1 MRTFLDAYLRHRFA
15 CLLAFLI
22 LTIGVDPVL
31 EAFGVRGRA
40 LEWMLVLALLVALPA
55 ASRTLALV
63 ASAALLVWVALQ
75 GGGADWGTALA
86 RALLGSWC
94 VAMAAFVLIFV
105 LAAEEIDGEHISAAL
120 CVYFLVGLGFG
131 AFFASLDFV
140 VPGSLTGARTAGAL
154 GLADAVYFSFVT
166 LATLGYGD
174 IVPASLGARSLAV
187 LEAVF
192 GQLYLAVL
200 VARLVSIY
208 ARE

>member
-1 MRTFLDAYLRHRFA
+1 MRTLLDAYLRHRFA
-15 CLLAFLI
+15 CLLAVLI

-31 EAFGVRGRA
+31 EAFGFHGRA
-40 LEWMLVLALLVALPA
+40 LEWMLIVALAAALPA
-55 ASRTLALV
+55 ASRAFV
-63 ASAALLVWVALQ
+63 IAASAALLIWVTLHGA
-75 GGGADWGTALA
+75 ADWGTALA
-86 RALLGSWC
+86 RALLGTWF
-94 VAMAAFVLIFV
+94 VAMAGFVLSFV
-105 LAAEEIDGEHISAAL
+105 LAAKRVDAEHISAAL
-120 CVYFLVGLGFG
+120 CVYFLIGLGFG

-140 VPGSLTGARTAGAL
+140 EPASLAGARATGALT
-154 GLADAVYFSFVT
+154 LADSIYFSFVT

-174 IVPASLGARSLAV
+174 IVPASLAARSLAV

>member
-1 MRTFLDAYLRHRFA
+1 MRSLLDAYLRHRFA
-15 CLLAFLI
+15 CLLAFLV

-31 EAFGVRGRA
+31 EAFGARGRA
-40 LEWMLVLALLVALPA
+40 LEWMLVLALVVALPA
-55 ASRTLALV
+55 ASRVLALA
-63 ASAALLVWVALQ
+63 ASVALLVWMSLH
-75 GGGADWGTALA
+75 GGGVDWGTAVA

-94 VAMAAFVLIFV
+94 VAMASFVLMFV
-105 LAAEEIDGEHISAAL
+105 LRAKEVDTEHISAAL

-131 AFFASLDFV
+131 AFFASLDYLQ
-140 VPGSLTGARTAGAL
+140 PGSLSGARTAGAL
-154 GLADAVYFSFVT
+154 GIADSVYFSFVT

-174 IVPASLGARSLAV
+174 IVPASLAARSLAV

-208 ARE
+208 ARS

>member
-15 CLLAFLI
+15 CLLVLLI
-22 LTIGVDPVL
+22 VTIGVDPVL
-31 EAFGVRGRA
+31 EAFGLRGRA
-40 LEWMLVLALLVALPA
+40 LEWMLVVAVAAALPA
-55 ASRTLALV
+55 VSRAIAIV
-63 ASAALLVWVALQ
+63 ASTTLLVWVTMH
-75 GGGADWGTALA
+75 GVADWGTALA
-86 RALLGSWC
+86 RALLGAWC
-94 VAMAAFVLIFV
+94 VTMAAFVLSFV
-105 LAAEEIDGEHISAAL
+105 LAAKEVDTEHISAAL

-131 AFFASLDFV
+131 AFFAGLDFV
-140 VPGSLTGARTAGAL
+140 EPSSLAGARAAGEL
-154 GLADAVYFSFVT
+154 TLADSVYFSFVT

-174 IVPASLGARSLAV
+174 IVPASLAARSLAV

>member
-1 MRTFLDAYLRHRFA
+1 MRTLFDAYLRHRFA
-15 CLLAFLI
+15 CLLALLI
-22 LTIGVDPVL
+22 LAIGVDPVL
-31 EAFGVRGRA
+31 EAFGARGRA
-40 LEWMLVLALLVALPA
+40 LEWMLVLALVAALPA
-55 ASRTLALV
+55 TSRALALV
-63 ASAALLVWVALQ
+63 SGAALLVWVMLH
-75 GGGADWGTALA
+75 GGADWGTALA
-86 RALLGSWC
+86 RALLGTWC
-94 VAMAAFVLIFV
+94 VAMGGFVLSFV
-105 LAAEEIDGEHISAAL
+105 LAAEDVDAEHISAAL

-140 VPGSLTGARTAGAL
+140 EPASLAGARATGALT
-154 GLADAVYFSFVT
+154 LADSVYFSFVT

-174 IVPASLGARSLAV
+174 IVPASLAARSLAV

>member
-1 MRTFLDAYLRHRFA
+1 MRTLLDAYLRHRFA

-31 EAFGVRGRA
+31 EAFGARGRA
-40 LEWMLVLALLVALPA
+40 LEWMLVLALVVALPA
-55 ASRTLALV
+55 TSRTLALLSSV
-63 ASAALLVWVALQ
+63 ALLVWVSLH
-75 GGGADWGTALA
+75 GGVDWGTALA

-94 VAMAAFVLIFV
+94 VAMAAFVLFFV
-105 LAAEEIDGEHISAAL
+105 LAAEEVDTEHISAAL

-140 VPGSLTGARTAGAL
+140 EPGSLTGARAAGAL
-154 GLADAVYFSFVT
+154 TLPDSVYFSFVT